1 MLVLNAFIKKYSC
14 RTILQDSQQEAAKP
28 KPAARKAP
36 RVNATRGEGPAAKK
50 ARK

>member
-1 MLVLNAFIKKYSC
+1 MFGFEGLHKKSSC
-14 RTILQDSQQEAAKP
+14 RTILQDCQEAAKP
-28 KPAARKAP
+28 KAATSRKAP